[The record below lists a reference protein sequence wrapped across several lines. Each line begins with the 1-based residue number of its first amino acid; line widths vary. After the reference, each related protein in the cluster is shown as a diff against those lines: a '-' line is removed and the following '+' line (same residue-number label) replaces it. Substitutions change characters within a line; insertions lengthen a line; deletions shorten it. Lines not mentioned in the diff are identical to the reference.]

1 MSRDFKAF
9 LLSSGLIALAIVLQ
23 STLLHWVAVRG
34 VIPDLGLIVLV
45 FVAIRRGS
53 MTAQLSGFASGM
65 VEDVLSLS
73 PLGFHAFIRTMVG
86 FLYGLTVG
94 SIFVDPILMPVILII
109 IATLFKA
116 LISSL
121 LVAFLSIP
129 AAGFAVF
136 AGPLWIE
143 LGYNAVLAPFLFA
156 LLGLLKPLKPRDKER
171 L

>member
-94 SIFVDPILMPVILII
+94 SIFIDPILMPVILII

-129 AAGFAVF
+129 AAGFGVF

-156 LLGLLKPLKPRDKER
+156 LLGLLKPLKPRDKDR

>member
-1 MSRDFKAF
+1 MSRDLKAF
-9 LLSSGLIALAIVLQ
+9 LLSSGLIALAVVLQ

-53 MTAQLSGFASGM
+53 MTAQLSGFASGV

-73 PLGFHAFIRTMVG
+73 PLGFHAFIRTVVG
-86 FLYGLTVG
+86 FLYGLTEG

-129 AAGFAVF
+129 AAGFGVF

-156 LLGLLKPLKPRDKER
+156 LLGLLKALKPRDKER
-171 L
+171 I

>member
-1 MSRDFKAF
+1 MSRDLKAF
-9 LLSSGLIALAIVLQ
+9 LLSSGLIAVAVVLQ

-53 MTAQLSGFASGM
+53 MTAQLSGFASGV

-73 PLGFHAFIRTMVG
+73 PLGFHAFIRTVVG
-86 FLYGLTVG
+86 FLYGLTEG

-121 LVAFLSIP
+121 LVAFLSIS
-129 AAGFAVF
+129 AAGFGVF

-143 LGYNAVLAPFLFA
+143 LGYNAVLAPFLFG
-156 LLGLLKPLKPRDKER
+156 LLGLLKSLKPRDKER
-171 L
+171 I

>member
-94 SIFVDPILMPVILII
+94 SIFIDPILMPVILII

>member
-1 MSRDFKAF
+1 MSRDLKTFF
-9 LLSSGLIALAIVLQ
+9 LSFGLIVLAIVLQ

-53 MTAQLSGFASGM
+53 MTAQLSGFASGV

-73 PLGFHAFIRTMVG
+73 PLGFHAFIRAAVG
-86 FLYGLTVG
+86 FLYGLTEG

-129 AAGFAVF
+129 AAGFGVF

-156 LLGLLKPLKPRDKER
+156 VLGLLKALKPRDKER
-171 L
+171 I